1 MDETFSLQ
9 SAITDVLRNL
19 TTAIGELAPRI
30 LTALV
35 VIVVGYLA
43 AKVTERAL
51 RGTLQRIRFDALLE
65 KIGIQSALKRIG
77 MHGSPSRAIA
87 KVVYFLLVVLFVQSA
102 THSVGLI
109 VVSGAIQSFFGYLPN
124 VIAALVVILLG
135 SVIAEYASKAVT
147 QSARESGIDYAETL
161 GRIVSALV
169 FFVVLVMA
177 VTQLRIETDII
188 KSVAIVLLGG
198 VSLGL
203 ALSFGLGTKDIT
215 RNLMAGFYARKLFES
230 GEEIEMGGVKGTLIS
245 IAPTQTVIEQG
256 DKIVTVPNQA
266 FLDGAVK
273 Q

>member
-1 MDETFSLQ
+1 MDESFSLQ
-9 SAITDVLRNL
+9 SAITDVLRSL
-19 TTAIGELAPRI
+19 TSAIGELAPRI

-35 VIVVGYLA
+35 VILIGYLA
-43 AKVTERAL
+43 AKVTEKAL
-51 RGTLQRIRFDALLE
+51 RGALQRIKFDTLL
-65 KIGIQSALKRIG
+65 KKVGIQNALERIG
-77 MHGSPSRAIA
+77 HHGSPSQSIA
-87 KVVYFLLVVLFVQSA
+87 KVVYFLLIVLFVQSA
-102 THSVGLI
+102 TQSVGLTA
-109 VVSGAIQSFFGYLPN
+109 VSGAIQSFFGYLPN

-135 SVIAEYASKAVT
+135 SVVAEYASKAVT

-188 KSVAIVLLGG
+188 KAVAIVLLGG

-203 ALSFGLGTKDIT
+203 ALSFGLGTREIT

-230 GEEIEMGGVKGTLIS
+230 GEEIEIGEVRGTLIS
-245 IAPTQTVIEQG
+245 IAPTQTVIEQEG
-256 DKIVTVPNQA
+256 KVVTVPNQV
-266 FLDGAVK
+266 FLEGTVR